1 MSPDGMFSQDGDFQ
15 PNPQQAG
22 QINTDRTIQLL
33 TEAAYRKDFLYRTL
47 FGTKFLPQV
56 VNQIEMITMYY
67 PIVNPVRQRTLSMF
81 YELYKNTLISTTS
94 IDGKT
99 MNLLTETRIKHTSE
113 DKHILAGGGGGHK
126 GGGGGQQGGGGGMF
140 G

>member
-1 MSPDGMFSQDGDFQ
+1 MSYDVGDEFQ
-15 PNPQQAG
+15 PNPQQAS

-33 TEAAYRKDFLYRTL
+33 TEALDRKDFLYRTL

-56 VNQIEMITMYY
+56 VNQIEMITMYF
-67 PIVNPVRQRTLSMF
+67 PIVNSRRRRTLEMF
-81 YELYKNTLISTTS
+81 YDLYKNTLISTTS

-113 DKHILAGGGGGHK
+113 ERGMLKGRGNPMGG
-126 GGGGGQQGGGGGMF
+126 
-140 G
+140 

>member
-1 MSPDGMFSQDGDFQ
+1 MSYGGEEFQ

-33 TEAAYRKDFLYRTL
+33 SEALDRKDFLYRTL
-47 FGTKFLPQV
+47 FGTKYLPQV
-56 VNQIEMITMYY
+56 VNQIEMLTMYY
-67 PIVNPVRQRTLSMF
+67 PIVNRKRLNTIRMF

-113 DKHILAGGGGGHK
+113 ERGPMGRPPKN
-126 GGGGGQQGGGGGMF
+126 QQPQGGGFF

>member
-1 MSPDGMFSQDGDFQ
+1 MSYDGDFQ
-15 PNPQQAG
+15 PNPQAAG
-22 QINTDRTIQLL
+22 QLNTDRTIQLL
-33 TEAAYRKDFLYRTL
+33 TEAIDRKDFLYRTL

-56 VNQIEMITMYY
+56 VKQIELIPLYF
-67 PIVNPVRQRTLSMF
+67 PIVNRRRRETLSMF

-113 DKHILAGGGGGHK
+113 DRTDPRGKMGK
-126 GGGGGQQGGGGGMF
+126 PPF

>member
-1 MSPDGMFSQDGDFQ
+1 MSYEGDFQ

-22 QINTDRTIQLL
+22 QLNTDRTIQLL
-33 TEAAYRKDFLYRTL
+33 TEAIDRKDFLYRTL
-47 FGTKFLPQV
+47 FGTKYLPQV
-56 VNQIEMITMYY
+56 VKQIELIPLYF
-67 PIVNPVRQRTLSMF
+67 PIVNRRRRETLNMF

-99 MNLLTETRIKHTSE
+99 MNLLTETRIKHTQE
-113 DKHILAGGGGGHK
+113 ETQGRGGGGPK
-126 GGGGGQQGGGGGMF
+126 PPF

>member
-1 MSPDGMFSQDGDFQ
+1 MSYQSDGDFQ

-33 TEAAYRKDFLYRTL
+33 TEALDRKDFLYRTL
-47 FGTKFLPQV
+47 FGTKYLPQV

-67 PIVNPVRQRTLSMF
+67 PIVNATRRVTIGMF

-113 DKHILAGGGGGHK
+113 DRHIRQDK
-126 GGGGGQQGGGGGMF
+126 GGGGGGMPGGFGG
-140 G
+140 